1 MKKENNSDIIDEINV
16 FIDEIYELI
25 KPIDV
30 SIDEFS
36 KETNSIFTIK
46 SKLIEVSLLAQKINL
61 DSFEKKELRVVH
73 KLIGFKKFNLDKSSN
88 IKLIFNL
95 VFSRELALLK
105 INLIEIQ
112 IQKYEK
118 TCDILRLTLQKKLI
132 KNMRVTF
139 KTLDYDNLF

>member
-61 DSFEKKELRVVH
+61 DSFEKKESRVVH

-118 TCDILRLTLQKKLI
+118 TCDILRLTLQKKSI

>member
-30 SIDEFS
+30 SIDEFR

-61 DSFEKKELRVVH
+61 DTFEKKELRVVH

-112 IQKYEK
+112 IQKYGK
-118 TCDILRLTLQKKLI
+118 TCDILRLTLQKKII